1 MSEAKRKCRQ
11 YNTNYLMYGFIPS
24 PSNAQLP
31 MCLLCNRVLS
41 NEAMK
46 PSRLQEHLKKIHPDK
61 QNKNLLFFTNI
72 RDKFLNAPSVSGLL
86 TTSSTQCDDGL
97 IASYN
102 ISKLIAKSGKAHTIG
117 EQLILP
123 AIKEVLETVLH
134 HSASYNII
142 KKVPLS
148 NDTVRRRIDE
158 MAEDVEVSLCEL
170 LVSNKFSLQVDESTL
185 PGYEALLLAYVRL
198 FKEGKII
205 QEMLFAR
212 TLILKVNLF
221 SIPSKIILKKRIFL
235 L

>member
-24 PSNAQLP
+24 LSNSQLP

-46 PSRLQEHLKKIHPDK
+46 PSRLQEHLQKNYPDK

-72 RDKFLNAPSVSGLL
+72 RDKFLKAPSVSGLL

-102 ISKLIAKSGKAHTIG
+102 ISKLIANSGKAHTIG

-134 HSASYNII
+134 HSASYNVI
-142 KKVPLS
+142 KKVPLC
-148 NDTVRRRIDE
+148 NDTVR
-158 MAEDVEVSLCEL
+158 
-170 LVSNKFSLQVDESTL
+170 
-185 PGYEALLLAYVRL
+185 
-198 FKEGKII
+198 
-205 QEMLFAR
+205 
-212 TLILKVNLF
+212 
-221 SIPSKIILKKRIFL
+221 
-235 L
+235 